1 MEKSNLDNLLDN
13 IISDNIL
20 KFIIS
25 NPINASIK
33 YKKIIIE
40 KKNQE
45 FYVSKFTE
53 KQVFNN
59 KLLYKD
65 IKNYLIEIYDDYKQ
79 YNFFNESYEHMI
91 KKSKKGKI
99 LYRKMELQ
107 NKIKINNG
115 HNREKNYILKENQII
130 QPLIDMGIYTKD
142 GKIINSMYDKYK
154 QINRFLEIIDDSLKN
169 YNCNELNVIDFGCGK
184 SYLTFILYYYL
195 TEIKHIKAH
204 IIGLDLKE
212 DVIKECNIAAKKY
225 NYNNLEFKLGDIKDF
240 VTNKKINMIVTLHAC
255 DTATDFALYNA
266 IKWNVDMIFS
276 VPCCQHE
283 LNKQIKNDKLN
294 IITRYGIVKER
305 VSALYTDIIRC
316 NLLEC
321 LSYKVQLMEFVDLDN
336 TPKNLLIRAYKTNI
350 SLDVKKKFYKE
361 VKNLINEFNLKPKLL
376 ELIKNDE
383 DIEKDFYE

>member
-1 MEKSNLDNLLDN
+1 
-13 IISDNIL
+13 
-20 KFIIS
+20 
-25 NPINASIK
+25 
-33 YKKIIIE
+33 
-40 KKNQE
+40 
-45 FYVSKFTE
+45 
-53 KQVFNN
+53 
-59 KLLYKD
+59 
-65 IKNYLIEIYDDYKQ
+65 
-79 YNFFNESYEHMI
+79 
-91 KKSKKGKI
+91 
-99 LYRKMELQ
+99 
-107 NKIKINNG
+107 
-115 HNREKNYILKENQII
+115 
-130 QPLIDMGIYTKD
+130 
-142 GKIINSMYDKYK
+142 
-154 QINRFLEIIDDSLKN
+154 
-169 YNCNELNVIDFGCGK
+169 
-184 SYLTFILYYYL
+184 
-195 TEIKHIKAH
+195 
-204 IIGLDLKE
+204 
-212 DVIKECNIAAKKY
+212 
-225 NYNNLEFKLGDIKDF
+225 
-240 VTNKKINMIVTLHAC
+240 MIVTLHAC